1 MHRDELHTYLDDYLQ
16 SARYCDYAPNG
27 IQIAGK
33 ADIRRITTAVT
44 ASQAAIEAAIAQQA
58 DALLVH
64 HGYFWKGEAPA
75 ITGIKKQRIAALLA
89 HDINLI
95 AYHLPLDQHAE
106 LGNNALFARHFDCE
120 TVWQSAT
127 ESLIWHARIRPIT
140 LPTLLDRLAHDLD
153 RLPLAVGENTGELI
167 HIAWCTGAAQDYLQ
181 QAAAEGAQA
190 YISGEYAERSYH
202 EARESG
208 CTYISCGHHASE
220 RAGIR
225 TLGEHLATTFG
236 LDVAYY
242 DEPNPF

>member
-1 MHRDELHTYLDDYLQ
+1 MHRDELQTYLDDYLQ
-16 SARYCDYAPNG
+16 SARYRDYAPNG
-27 IQIAGK
+27 VQIEGK
-33 ADIRRITTAVT
+33 AEIRRITTAVT

-127 ESLIWHARIRPIT
+127 EPLIWHARIRPT
-140 LPTLLDRLAHDLD
+140 LLPTLLDRLAQDLS
-153 RLPLAVGENTGELI
+153 RIPLAVGGATGGLI
-167 HIAWCTGAAQDYLQ
+167 HVAWCTGAAQDYLQ

-202 EARESG
+202 EARENG
-208 CTYISCGHHASE
+208 CIYISCGHHASE

-225 TLGEHLATTFG
+225 TLGEHLAATFG
-236 LDVAYY
+236 LETAFY

>member
-1 MHRDELHTYLDDYLQ
+1 MHRDELHTYLNDYLQ
-16 SARYCDYAPNG
+16 SSRYRDYAPNG
-27 IQIAGK
+27 IQIEGK
-33 ADIRRITTAVT
+33 TEIWRITTAVT

-75 ITGIKKQRIAALLA
+75 ITGIKKQRIADLLA

-120 TVWQSAT
+120 TVWQSAA
-127 ESLIWHARIRPIT
+127 EPLIWHASIRPTT
-140 LPTLLDRLAHDLD
+140 LSALLDRLAHDLD
-153 RLPLAVGENTGELI
+153 RIPLAVGENTGELT

-181 QAAAEGAQA
+181 QVATEGAQA

>member
-1 MHRDELHTYLDDYLQ
+1 MHRDELQTYLDDYLQ
-16 SARYCDYAPNG
+16 SARYRDYAPNG
-27 IQIAGK
+27 VQIEGK
-33 ADIRRITTAVT
+33 AEIRRITTAVT

-89 HDINLI
+89 HNINLI

-106 LGNNALFARHFDCE
+106 LGNNALFARHFDGE
-120 TVWQSAT
+120 TVWQSAA
-127 ESLIWHARIRPIT
+127 EPLIWHARIRPTT
-140 LPTLLDRLAHDLD
+140 LSALLDRLAHDLD
-153 RLPLAVGENTGELI
+153 RLPLAVGENTGELT

-190 YISGEYAERSYH
+190 YISGEYAEHSYH
-202 EARESG
+202 EARESD

-225 TLGEHLATTFG
+225 ALGEHLATTFG